1 MASVLVSLKHLT
13 LFTTTTF
20 NNFTAPSGANK
31 GDNMINQ
38 TEQQLRDAEIE
49 VAYQYLRQKD
59 WERMNKKRELM
70 SWTGLTVMMI
80 GLAGLALGGV
90 NLVLFG
96 GL

>member
-1 MASVLVSLKHLT
+1 M
-13 LFTTTTF
+13 
-20 NNFTAPSGANK
+20 NK
-31 GDNMINQ
+31 Q
-38 TEQQLRDAEIE
+38 TEKQLRAAEIE

-59 WERMNKKRELM
+59 WERMNKRRELM
-70 SWTGLTVMMI
+70 SWVGLTALMI

>member
-1 MASVLVSLKHLT
+1 M
-13 LFTTTTF
+13 
-20 NNFTAPSGANK
+20 NK
-31 GDNMINQ
+31 Q
-38 TEQQLRDAEIE
+38 TEKQLRAAEIE

-59 WERMNKKRELM
+59 WERMNKQRELM
-70 SWTGLTVMMI
+70 SWVSLTVMMV

>member
-1 MASVLVSLKHLT
+1 M
-13 LFTTTTF
+13 
-20 NNFTAPSGANK
+20 NK
-31 GDNMINQ
+31 Q
-38 TEQQLRDAEIE
+38 TEKQLRAAEIE

-59 WERMNKKRELM
+59 WERMNKRRELM
-70 SWTGLTVMMI
+70 SWVSLTVMMI

>member
-1 MASVLVSLKHLT
+1 
-13 LFTTTTF
+13 
-20 NNFTAPSGANK
+20 
-31 GDNMINQ
+31 MINQ

-59 WERMNKKRELM
+59 WERMDKRRELM

-80 GLAGLALGGV
+80 GVAGLALGGV
-90 NLVLFG
+90 NLILFG

>member
-1 MASVLVSLKHLT
+1 
-13 LFTTTTF
+13 
-20 NNFTAPSGANK
+20 
-31 GDNMINQ
+31 MINQ
-38 TEQQLRDAEIE
+38 TEKQLRAAEIE

-59 WERMNKKRELM
+59 WERMNKRRELM
-70 SWTGLTVMMI
+70 SWVGLTVMMI

>member
-1 MASVLVSLKHLT
+1 MK
-13 LFTTTTF
+13 
-20 NNFTAPSGANK
+20 
-31 GDNMINQ
+31 

-70 SWTGLTVMMI
+70 SWAGLTVMMI

>member
-1 MASVLVSLKHLT
+1 MSK
-13 LFTTTTF
+13 
-20 NNFTAPSGANK
+20 
-31 GDNMINQ
+31 Q

-59 WERMNKKRELM
+59 WERMNKRRELM
-70 SWTGLTVMMI
+70 SWVGLTVMMV

>member
-1 MASVLVSLKHLT
+1 
-13 LFTTTTF
+13 
-20 NNFTAPSGANK
+20 
-31 GDNMINQ
+31 MINQ
-38 TEQQLRDAEIE
+38 TEKQLRAAEIE

-70 SWTGLTVMMI
+70 SWAGLTVMMI

>member
-1 MASVLVSLKHLT
+1 MSK
-13 LFTTTTF
+13 
-20 NNFTAPSGANK
+20 
-31 GDNMINQ
+31 Q

-59 WERMNKKRELM
+59 WERMNKRRELM
-70 SWTGLTVMMI
+70 SWVGLTVMMI